1 MHSNV
6 QTDIT
11 KIWPITDSAW
21 CFELCHQHFIFGVKF
36 LASFKHGR
44 LNMRASRER
53 CLKKGTV
60 GSLITRH
67 PWNLIRWLLRSPHH
81 LLKTQSWAN
90 TIFFMHNGHVVALNI
105 LDPGWWISPDP
116 NSQPPTLEAVAVP
129 PTELYCNP
137 TWLFNVLQDNLHWV
151 QSTPYPPVGYI
162 YIYNNILD
170 YTRLSTF
177 TFNISHHNFSTCAS
191 LLKYLEF

>member
-6 QTDIT
+6 QPDIT

-116 NSQPPTLEAVAVP
+116 NSQPPALEAVAVP
-129 PTELYCNP
+129 THLSSTATQLGFLMFYRTIYTESKALL
-137 TWLFNVLQDNLHWV
+137 TLQLDIHV
-151 QSTPYPPVGYI
+151 YTSTI
-162 YIYNNILD
+162 
-170 YTRLSTF
+170 TF
-177 TFNISHHNFSTCAS
+177 
-191 LLKYLEF
+191 